1 MHYSPGNNAKRH
13 SKARF
18 RETLG
23 QTKGPSVVRDPWI
36 AHGQRGPT
44 KRDRKNAGKLSGCLN
59 RGGST
64 KRDRKNVGK
73 LPSCLDRGGSTKRD
87 QKNAGKLPGCL
98 DRGGSTK
105 RDRKTTENRQAAR
118 TELLPQAGTR
128 IWEVTRPPSLSTD
141 GADLGAAR
149 AEGFHKTRS
158 QKR

>member
-13 SKARF
+13 SKAQF

-23 QTKGPSVVRDPWI
+23 SPTDKGAQQNEI
-36 AHGQRGPT
+36 
-44 KRDRKNAGKLSGCLN
+44 GKTVENCQAAWTEGAPQN
-59 RGGST
+59 EIG
-64 KRDRKNVGK
+64 
-73 LPSCLDRGGSTKRD
+73 
-87 QKNAGKLPGCL
+87 
-98 DRGGSTK
+98 
-105 RDRKTTENRQAAR
+105 KTTENRQAAR